1 MATKDGNKRRTT
13 GAPSKASAPRQETPQ
28 RRGAATKRAPTARDT
43 KPPRATGESAKAPTG
58 RSRPGRTRAATAPT
72 TPLTL
77 PVEATAEAELPV
89 SRATVATEVELPVTQ
104 AAVATHEPFDDMPL
118 GEEAG
123 EETPQIAEPPAGLPE
138 ALGAD
143 VGEAPPDLLD
153 ETRVDEEVSGAR
165 FEPAPSSSGSQ
176 PRWMRRERMPHG
188 NALGI
193 LIERQF
199 SAPGSPCR
207 SYSDLERR
215 SGISRE
221 ALSRYVT
228 TRPDRRRSPTI
239 DTLVAIADAMH
250 LSLDATCR
258 AAAATAK
265 GTVLATPEAQRDR
278 DAIVSA
284 LIGGLSDDQFS
295 AVVELL
301 RQMRPAGAV

>member
-1 MATKDGNKRRTT
+1 MR
-13 GAPSKASAPRQETPQ
+13 
-28 RRGAATKRAPTARDT
+28 
-43 KPPRATGESAKAPTG
+43 
-58 RSRPGRTRAATAPT
+58 
-72 TPLTL
+72 
-77 PVEATAEAELPV
+77 
-89 SRATVATEVELPVTQ
+89 
-104 AAVATHEPFDDMPL
+104 
-118 GEEAG
+118 
-123 EETPQIAEPPAGLPE
+123 LPE
-138 ALGAD
+138 ALGDDLAEEEGATLAEEAD
-143 VGEAPPDLLD
+143 AAELEAPAGTPETDEHGEAP
-153 ETRVDEEVSGAR
+153 
-165 FEPAPSSSGSQ
+165 SGSQ

-188 NALGI
+188 NALGM

-265 GTVLATPEAQRDR
+265 GTVLASPEAQHERDE
-278 DAIVSA
+278 IVSA

>member
-1 MATKDGNKRRTT
+1 MATKDGGKRQTAR
-13 GAPSKASAPRQETPQ
+13 ATPQ
-28 RRGAATKRAPTARDT
+28 
-43 KPPRATGESAKAPTG
+43 PPDTGESVKQRRSAENPEKSARRTGATGKSTSTRSKATST
-58 RSRPGRTRAATAPT
+58 SRRRAPRASASERAEATAP
-72 TPLTL
+72 PR
-77 PVEATAEAELPV
+77 VDATAEADLPV
-89 SRATVATEVELPVTQ
+89 TEADVATQAEPAATVA
-104 AAVATHEPFDDMPL
+104 
-118 GEEAG
+118 EAESNAG
-123 EETPQIAEPPAGLPE
+123 VEETPTP
-138 ALGAD
+138 
-143 VGEAPPDLLD
+143 
-153 ETRVDEEVSGAR
+153 
-165 FEPAPSSSGSQ
+165 EPAPRLPEELGSDVAEGERVTASDEDVEMRELDGPVDSGEERERLDAASGSQ
-176 PRWMRRERMPHG
+176 PRWARRERMPHG
-188 NALGI
+188 NALGM

-199 SAPGSPCR
+199 SAPASPVR

-265 GTVLATPEAQRDR
+265 GTVLAAPETQNER
-278 DAIVSA
+278 DAVVST

-301 RQMRPAGAV
+301 RQMRPAGAM

>member
-1 MATKDGNKRRTT
+1 MATKDGDKRRTSRASPQT
-13 GAPSKASAPRQETPQ
+13 PAADAETPARRGAKKSETPTRQPRARAESASASAPPIS
-28 RRGAATKRAPTARDT
+28 RRRTEKAASAEVMKE
-43 KPPRATGESAKAPTG
+43 PPAF
-58 RSRPGRTRAATAPT
+58 
-72 TPLTL
+72 L
-77 PVEATAEAELPV
+77 VEATAEAD
-89 SRATVATEVELPVTQ
+89 LPVTQ
-104 AAVATHEPFDDMPL
+104 AAVTTD
-118 GEEAG
+118 
-123 EETPQIAEPPAGLPE
+123 AEPAEVERAAAASPTSSTEPPTGLPE
-138 ALGAD
+138 ELGDDLAEMPATAIGD
-143 VGEAPPDLLD
+143 DEDAGEPEVTLD
-153 ETRVDEEVSGAR
+153 RRIDGEQIESA
-165 FEPAPSSSGSQ
+165 SSSQ

-188 NALGI
+188 NALGM

-239 DTLVAIADAMH
+239 DTLVAVADAMH

-265 GTVLATPEAQRDR
+265 GTVLASPEAQRER
-278 DAIVSA
+278 DEVVSA

>member
-1 MATKDGNKRRTT
+1 MATKDGDKRGASRTTTRSRDTDPKQSSGRGAANQGATPRTPRGARESTKAEAAKTPTPKRRTT
-13 GAPSKASAPRQETPQ
+13 K
-28 RRGAATKRAPTARDT
+28 TARAD
-43 KPPRATGESAKAPTG
+43 AP
-58 RSRPGRTRAATAPT
+58 APIE
-72 TPLTL
+72 P
-77 PVEATAEAELPV
+77 TAEA
-89 SRATVATEVELPVTQ
+89 ELPVTQ
-104 AAVATHEPFDDMPL
+104 AAVTTEAKPEPPVMESEPPDAEAPRAEPAMRLPETLGDDL
-118 GEEAG
+118 AEEEGASIGEDGEASEPEPSVGTPDTG
-123 EETPQIAEPPAGLPE
+123 EHAETP
-138 ALGAD
+138 
-143 VGEAPPDLLD
+143 
-153 ETRVDEEVSGAR
+153 
-165 FEPAPSSSGSQ
+165 SGSQ

-188 NALGI
+188 NALGM

-265 GTVLATPEAQRDR
+265 GTVLATPETQRER
-278 DAIVSA
+278 DEIVSA

>member
-1 MATKDGNKRRTT
+1 MATKDGNKRGASRATT
-13 GAPSKASAPRQETPQ
+13 RSRDTDPKQSSG
-28 RRGAATKRAPTARDT
+28 RGAQNQDT
-43 KPPRATGESAKAPTG
+43 TPRTPRATRGATQDEAATTAATPRRRTAKRPPKAAPT
-58 RSRPGRTRAATAPT
+58 
-72 TPLTL
+72 
-77 PVEATAEAELPV
+77 PVEPTAEA
-89 SRATVATEVELPVTQ
+89 ELPVTQ
-104 AAVATHEPFDDMPL
+104 AAVTTDAESAPAAQGPAPAMAADALPEPAMR
-118 GEEAG
+118 
-123 EETPQIAEPPAGLPE
+123 LPE
-138 ALGAD
+138 ALGDDLAEEEGATLAEEAD
-143 VGEAPPDLLD
+143 AAELEAPAGTPETDEHGEAP
-153 ETRVDEEVSGAR
+153 
-165 FEPAPSSSGSQ
+165 SGSQ

-188 NALGI
+188 NALGM

-265 GTVLATPEAQRDR
+265 GTVLASPEAQHERDE
-278 DAIVSA
+278 IVSA

>member
-1 MATKDGNKRRTT
+1 MATKDGNKRRTS
-13 GAPSKASAPRQETPQ
+13 GAPSQVSAPRQDTPQ
-28 RRGAATKRAPTARDT
+28 RRGATTKRAPTARDT
-43 KPPRATGESAKAPTG
+43 KSPRTAEESA
-58 RSRPGRTRAATAPT
+58 T
-72 TPLTL
+72 TPAGRGKPRRARASTAAPESVAL
-77 PVEATAEAELPV
+77 PIEATAEAD
-89 SRATVATEVELPVTQ
+89 LPVTQ
-104 AAVATHEPFDDMPL
+104 AAVTTPESFDDTPL
-118 GEEAG
+118 NEEAM
-123 EETPQIAEPPAGLPE
+123 ETPAETVERPEGLPV

-143 VGEAPPDLLD
+143 VGESPLDIMD
-153 ETRVDEEVSGAR
+153 ETRIDEETG
-165 FEPAPSSSGSQ
+165 EAPSLPGPPLSGSQ

-258 AAAATAK
+258 AAAATSK

-284 LIGGLSDDQFS
+284 LVGGLSDDQFS

>member
-1 MATKDGNKRRTT
+1 MATKDGNKRRTP
-13 GAPSKASAPRQETPQ
+13 GAPGQASASGRETPQ
-28 RRGAATKRAPTARDT
+28 RRSAATKPPPTARET
-43 KPPRATGESAKAPTG
+43 KPS
-58 RSRPGRTRAATAPT
+58 RAAGGSTTASASRGRASRAPAT
-72 TPLTL
+72 SAPPNSAAL
-77 PVEATAEAELPV
+77 PIEATAEAG
-89 SRATVATEVELPVTQ
+89 LPVTQ
-104 AAVATHEPFDDMPL
+104 AAVTTPESFEHVTPA
-118 GEEAG
+118 
-123 EETPQIAEPPAGLPE
+123 EETPEPSGTPEPVEAFTGTGSAEPPVGLPE

-143 VGEAPPDLLD
+143 VGESPPDLLD
-153 ETRVDEEVSGAR
+153 ETREDEEPVEA
-165 FEPAPSSSGSQ
+165 SSVTTLPLSGSQ

-188 NALGI
+188 NALGM
-193 LIERQF
+193 LIEHQF

-258 AAAATAK
+258 AAAATSK
-265 GTVLATPEAQRDR
+265 GTVLATPEAQHDR

>member
-1 MATKDGNKRRTT
+1 MATKDGDKRSPSRTT
-13 GAPSKASAPRQETPQ
+13 TRSRDTDPKPPTG
-28 RRGAATKRAPTARDT
+28 RGAAKQGTSRRAPHATREATPAEAPPTPPTRRRASKPAR
-43 KPPRATGESAKAPTG
+43 PAEA
-58 RSRPGRTRAATAPT
+58 AATPAPI
-72 TPLTL
+72 
-77 PVEATAEAELPV
+77 EATAEAELPV
-89 SRATVATEVELPVTQ
+89 TQ
-104 AAVATHEPFDDMPL
+104 AEVTTE
-118 GEEAG
+118 
-123 EETPQIAEPPAGLPE
+123 AEPGPDTLTSEESVARTALSEPAMRLPE
-138 ALGAD
+138 ALGDDLAEQR
-143 VGEAPPDLLD
+143 EAPTSDD
-153 ETRVDEEVSGAR
+153 VDSSEAEMGTSGSGAS
-165 FEPAPSSSGSQ
+165 ESGETPSGSQ

-188 NALGI
+188 NALGM

-265 GTVLATPEAQRDR
+265 GTVLASPETQRER
-278 DAIVSA
+278 DEIVSA

>member
-1 MATKDGNKRRTT
+1 
-13 GAPSKASAPRQETPQ
+13 
-28 RRGAATKRAPTARDT
+28 
-43 KPPRATGESAKAPTG
+43 
-58 RSRPGRTRAATAPT
+58 
-72 TPLTL
+72 
-77 PVEATAEAELPV
+77 
-89 SRATVATEVELPVTQ
+89 
-104 AAVATHEPFDDMPL
+104 
-118 GEEAG
+118 
-123 EETPQIAEPPAGLPE
+123 
-138 ALGAD
+138 
-143 VGEAPPDLLD
+143 
-153 ETRVDEEVSGAR
+153 
-165 FEPAPSSSGSQ
+165 
-176 PRWMRRERMPHG
+176 MRRERMPHG

-258 AAAATAK
+258 AAAATSK
-265 GTVLATPEAQRDR
+265 GTVLATPEAQHDR

>member
-1 MATKDGNKRRTT
+1 V
-13 GAPSKASAPRQETPQ
+13 
-28 RRGAATKRAPTARDT
+28 
-43 KPPRATGESAKAPTG
+43 
-58 RSRPGRTRAATAPT
+58 T
-72 TPLTL
+72 TP
-77 PVEATAEAELPV
+77 EA
-89 SRATVATEVELPVTQ
+89 
-104 AAVATHEPFDDMPL
+104 FDDVTP
-118 GEEAG
+118 AG
-123 EETPQIAEPPAGLPE
+123 ETSKTSGTPDPVGAFTGSVEPPAGLPE

-143 VGEAPPDLLD
+143 VGESPPDLLD
-153 ETRVDEEVSGAR
+153 EMRTNEERVEAPPDL
-165 FEPAPSSSGSQ
+165 APSASGSQ

-188 NALGI
+188 NALGM

-258 AAAATAK
+258 AAAATSK
-265 GTVLATPEAQRDR
+265 GTVLATPEAQHDR

>member
-1 MATKDGNKRRTT
+1 MR
-13 GAPSKASAPRQETPQ
+13 
-28 RRGAATKRAPTARDT
+28 
-43 KPPRATGESAKAPTG
+43 
-58 RSRPGRTRAATAPT
+58 
-72 TPLTL
+72 
-77 PVEATAEAELPV
+77 
-89 SRATVATEVELPVTQ
+89 
-104 AAVATHEPFDDMPL
+104 
-118 GEEAG
+118 
-123 EETPQIAEPPAGLPE
+123 LPE
-138 ALGAD
+138 ALGDDLGEEEGAAIAD
-143 VGEAPPDLLD
+143 DLDASDTEMPPGSPDAGERGEAP
-153 ETRVDEEVSGAR
+153 
-165 FEPAPSSSGSQ
+165 SGSQ
-176 PRWMRRERMPHG
+176 PRWSRRERMPHG
-188 NALGI
+188 NALGM

-265 GTVLATPEAQRDR
+265 GTVLASPETQSERDE
-278 DAIVSA
+278 IVSA

>member
-1 MATKDGNKRRTT
+1 MATKDGEKRGASRTSAKSRDTHPKQTAERASAKEGVTPRSPRAKREATPTPTKRRTAKPT
-13 GAPSKASAPRQETPQ
+13 REDASVHI
-28 RRGAATKRAPTARDT
+28 D
-43 KPPRATGESAKAPTG
+43 
-58 RSRPGRTRAATAPT
+58 
-72 TPLTL
+72 
-77 PVEATAEAELPV
+77 ATAEAELPV
-89 SRATVATEVELPVTQ
+89 TQ
-104 AAVATHEPFDDMPL
+104 AAVTT
-118 GEEAG
+118 G
-123 EETPQIAEPPAGLPE
+123 AEPEPDATTAESATPETLLGLPE
-138 ALGAD
+138 TLGDDLGDDEGSSVGDDAD
-143 VGEAPPDLLD
+143 SAADGTLSSGTEVTGERGDAP
-153 ETRVDEEVSGAR
+153 
-165 FEPAPSSSGSQ
+165 SGSQ

-188 NALGI
+188 NALGM

-228 TRPDRRRSPTI
+228 TRSDRRRSPTI

-265 GTVLATPEAQRDR
+265 GTVLASPEAQRER
-278 DAIVSA
+278 DETISA